1 MKLAPRTDKQALEA
15 GKDFQPKF
23 DADGLIPCICQD
35 AESGEILMFA
45 YMNEASLEE
54 TLKSRAAVYYS
65 RSRQKLWK
73 KGETS
78 GNLQHIV
85 DIRTDC
91 DQDVILIRV
100 RADGPACHNGYP
112 SCFYRDVV
120 MPEEEDQ
127 PVQLS
132 FGDRKPEFDPA
143 EVYKK

>member
-1 MKLAPRTDKQALEA
+1 MKLKPRTDSETLES

-23 DADGLIPCICQD
+23 DENGLIPCICQD
-35 AESGEILMFA
+35 ADSGEILMFA
-45 YMNEASLEE
+45 FMNETALEE
-54 TLKSRAAVYYS
+54 TLKSRTAVYFS

-78 GNLQHIV
+78 GHLQHIV

-100 RADGPACHNGYP
+100 KADGPACHNGYR
-112 SCFYRDVV
+112 SCFYRDILK
-120 MPEEEDQ
+120 PEDDETF
-127 PVQLS
+127 VQLS
-132 FGDRKPEFDPA
+132 LGDREKLFDPK